1 MWGKVRMGWMN
12 IFTPDDSDISDLD
25 AAYIEDFKTLTER
38 GIDFDYGDEEIL
50 RKYGK
55 VVKENG
61 KAYLQV
67 GRIRYSEILW
77 ERRGRIGG
85 ETRRLLD
92 KFVAAGGKLVGEIE
106 KLSPEFRIKAPVGYG
121 IRRV

>member
-1 MWGKVRMGWMN
+1 MDGFAPIDREV
-12 IFTPDDSDISDLD
+12 SALD
-25 AAYIEDFKTLTER
+25 ERYIADFKRLTEEN
-38 GIDFDYGDEEIL
+38 IDFDYGDEEIL

-106 KLSPEFRIKAPVGYG
+106 KLSPEFRIKAPVRYG